1 MAQLYNAP
9 NVNGGGTASTIGPQ
23 FNTYYWD
30 RKSLIEAAWEMFFSP
45 LADVRS
51 MPANMGKELKVFYY
65 VPLLDAQNINDQGIN
80 AAGVTISNADFMV
93 TLRDDYSYEVEAGAT
108 ALTAAVNAI
117 QAGVA
122 TKTGTA
128 TPWTV
133 TISDTTLVAAT
144 SVEAAAVT
152 AALATATKRIGGFLV
167 KVEQRT
173 GNLYGSSKDV
183 GTITSR
189 MPTLTETG
197 GRVNRVGF
205 TRIERSGV
213 ISEYGFFTEFS
224 EDSMTFDTDS
234 DLYGHMSREMLIG
247 ANQITEDLLQIDL
260 LSSAGTIIF
269 GGTATSIVTV
279 IGHGADPSV
288 INYADL
294 KKLAITLDDNR
305 TPKST
310 KVIKGST
317 MVDTKTINASRI
329 LYIGSELQTTFEN
342 MTQTIGSV
350 AVGAY
355 VPVRQYAD
363 ATMMMNGEIGSVGD
377 FRIVVVPN
385 MMHWAG
391 AGATATV
398 ANLGYRET
406 NDKYDVFPLLVVG
419 SESFATVGLQS
430 SGKMGS
436 KQKFKIIVKKPGE
449 EMATVQDPYGKIG
462 FSSISFWYGFIALR
476 PERLALGYSVAP
488 E

>member
-9 NVNGGGTASTIGPQ
+9 PGSPSTIGNQ
-23 FNTYYWD
+23 FNTFYWD
-30 RKSLIEAAWEMFFSP
+30 RRSLIDAAWEMFFSP

-51 MPANMGKELKVFYY
+51 MPANYGKELKVFYY
-65 VPLLDAQNINDQGIN
+65 VPLLDERNVNDQGID
-80 AAGVTISNADFMV
+80 ASGVAISNADYMV
-93 TLRDDYSYEVEAGAT
+93 TLKGSYSYVVEAGAT
-108 ALTAAVNAI
+108 ALAAAVNAI
-117 QAGVA
+117 QASAA
-122 TKTGTA
+122 TKSGSA

-133 TISDTTLVAAT
+133 TISDTTLSAAT
-144 SVEAAAVT
+144 EAQVT
-152 AALATATKRIGGFLV
+152 ALKSALTTATKRPDEVLI
-167 KVEQRT
+167 KVEQRG

-189 MPTLTETG
+189 MPELTESG

-205 TRIERSGV
+205 TRIERSGT
-213 ISEYGFFTEFS
+213 ISEFGFFTEFS
-224 EDSMTFDTDS
+224 EDSLTFDTDS
-234 DLYGHMSREMLIG
+234 DLYGHMSREMLTG

-260 LSSAGTIIF
+260 LSAAGTFLF
-269 GGTATSIVTV
+269 GGVATSVATIT
-279 IGHGADPSV
+279 GHGSDPSV
-288 INYADL
+288 LNYADL
-294 KKLAITLDDNR
+294 KKLSITLDDNR
-305 TPKST
+305 TPKNT

-317 MVDTKTINASRI
+317 MVDTKTINAARI
-329 LYIGSELQTTFEN
+329 MYIGSELQTTFEN
-342 MTQTIGSV
+342 MTQTIGSLTV
-350 AVGAY
+350 AAF

-363 ATMMMNGEIGSVGD
+363 ATTIMNGEIGSVGD

-391 AGATATV
+391 AGATATS

-406 NDKYDVFPLLVVG
+406 AGKYDVFPALVVG

-430 SGKMGS
+430 SGKKDA

-449 EMATVQDPYGKIG
+449 EMATVSDPYGKIG

-476 PERLALGYSVAP
+476 PERIAVAYTVAP

>member
-9 NVNGGGTASTIGPQ
+9 NVNGGGTPSSIGPQ

-30 RKSLIEAAWEMFFSP
+30 RKSLIDAAWEMFFSP

-65 VPLLDAQNINDQGIN
+65 VPLLDERNINDQGID
-80 AAGVTISNADFMV
+80 AGGVAISNADFMV
-93 TLRDDYSYEVEAGAT
+93 TLKGTYSYVVEAGAT
-108 ALTAAVNAI
+108 ALAAAVNAI
-117 QAGVA
+117 QGSAA
-122 TKTGTA
+122 TKTGSA

-133 TISDTTLVAAT
+133 TINDTTLVAGTAA
-144 SVEAAAVT
+144 EAAAVQ
-152 AALATATKRIGGFLV
+152 AALVTATNTTGGPLV
-167 KVEQRT
+167 KIEQRS
-173 GNLYGSSKDV
+173 GNLYGSSKDI
-183 GTITSR
+183 GTISSR
-189 MPTLTETG
+189 MPELSETG

-260 LSSAGTIIF
+260 LSAAGTIVF
-269 GGTATSIVTV
+269 GGTATSVGTIT
-279 IGHGADPSV
+279 GHGADPSV

-305 TPKST
+305 TPKNT

-342 MTQTIGSV
+342 MTQTIGALTV
-350 AVGAY
+350 AAF

-363 ATMMMNGEIGSVGD
+363 ATTIMNGEIGSVGD
-377 FRIVVVPN
+377 FRIIVVPN
-385 MMHWAG
+385 MLHWAG
-391 AGATATV
+391 AGATATS

-406 NDKYDVFPLLVVG
+406 AGKYDVFPLLVVG

-430 SGKMGS
+430 SGKTGS